1 MKKILF
7 FLYLLSTCTFLS
19 AQNFGNEWINYDQ
32 VYYKFSIG
40 KEGMYRLNYQ
50 DLKNAGIPVD
60 IINPNNIKLYA
71 KGKEIAIS
79 IPGEADNK
87 FDNTDYIEF
96 YGTYNNGDL
105 DTDLYRNA
113 SEQPHTVHSLYQDSL
128 PYWINR

>member
-1 MKKILF
+1 
-7 FLYLLSTCTFLS
+7 
-19 AQNFGNEWINYDQ
+19 
-32 VYYKFSIG
+32 
-40 KEGMYRLNYQ
+40 MYRLNYQ